1 MLTFYTTS
9 GKEGWL
15 KAGVVGGYTM
25 LIITD
30 LRIHLPPPPTGTPP
44 SRRRRSYAGCLRNL
58 NQQDKPFF
66 TLVVKKTPRSTSTKS
81 FACESQSF
89 YAVLLKKRD
98 VFLIISHWHPFYLLL
113 MHFPYC
119 AGRNA
124 GHNFPYEKGDVLR
137 I

>member
-1 MLTFYTTS
+1 M
-9 GKEGWL
+9 
-15 KAGVVGGYTM
+15 
-25 LIITD
+25 
-30 LRIHLPPPPTGTPP
+30 
-44 SRRRRSYAGCLRNL
+44 
-58 NQQDKPFF
+58 
-66 TLVVKKTPRSTSTKS
+66 VKNTPRSNRWKVL
-81 FACESQSF
+81 ACESQSF

>member
-1 MLTFYTTS
+1 MLAKLES
-9 GKEGWL
+9 PRK
-15 KAGVVGGYTM
+15 
-25 LIITD
+25 
-30 LRIHLPPPPTGTPP
+30 
-44 SRRRRSYAGCLRNL
+44 
-58 NQQDKPFF
+58 
-66 TLVVKKTPRSTSTKS
+66 TLFPLGVKKTPRSTSTKS
-81 FACESQSF
+81 FACESQF
-89 YAVLLKKRD
+89 FHAVFLKKRD

>member
-1 MLTFYTTS
+1 MQYNPC
-9 GKEGWL
+9 G
-15 KAGVVGGYTM
+15 M
-25 LIITD
+25 Q
-30 LRIHLPPPPTGTPP
+30 H
-44 SRRRRSYAGCLRNL
+44 LRNL

-81 FACESQSF
+81 FACESQF
-89 YAVLLKKRD
+89 FHAVFLKKRD

-119 AGRNA
+119 AGRNV